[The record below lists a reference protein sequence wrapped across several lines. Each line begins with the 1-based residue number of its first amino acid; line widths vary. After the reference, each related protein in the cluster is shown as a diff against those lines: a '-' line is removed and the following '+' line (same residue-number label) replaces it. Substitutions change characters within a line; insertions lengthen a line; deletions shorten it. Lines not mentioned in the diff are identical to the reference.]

1 MSQCTRSGQCL
12 PMHLEAP
19 ASLVGLEHRWVP
31 YGRVYLVGLV
41 VPSVLVNQVVRH
53 CLEFLVGQPVLPK
66 APWHPAH
73 PSLLVHQFRLVGLVH
88 LVVRHIQA
96 FPVDQV
102 DPADQHSTWRMEGV
116 VGNREGTV
124 VGHMD
129 VVKDTVTGTV
139 VGTVVDHMDVVMD
152 TVTNRV
158 RCCIVRMY

>member
-1 MSQCTRSGQCL
+1 MSQYARSGQCL
-12 PMHLEAP
+12 LMHLEVP

-41 VPSVLVNQVVRH
+41 VPSVLVHQEDQH
-53 CLEFLVGQPVLPK
+53 CLESPVGQPVLPK
-66 APWHPAH
+66 ALSHLVH
-73 PSLLVHQFRLVGLVH
+73 PSLLVPRCRPVDLVH

-102 DPADQHSTWRMEGV
+102 DPAGQHSTCRTEGV
-116 VGNREGTV
+116 AGNREGTV
-124 VGHMD
+124 AGRMG

>member
-1 MSQCTRSGQCL
+1 
-12 PMHLEAP
+12 MHLEVP

-31 YGRVYLVGLV
+31 YGRLYLVGLV

-53 CLEFLVGQPVLPK
+53 CLEYPVDRQVPLKAQWHLV
-66 APWHPAH
+66 H
-73 PSLLVHQFRLVGLVH
+73 PSLLVPRFRPVDLVH
-88 LVVRHIQA
+88 LVDRHIQA

-102 DPADQHSTWRMEGV
+102 DPAGQHSTCRTEGV

-124 VGHMD
+124 AGRMG

-139 VGTVVDHMDVVMD
+139 VDTVVDHMDVVMDTVKD